1 MNERVFRPGTLVA
14 AAVAIGGAV
23 LLVLPHHAWSV
34 GRLVVLTI
42 ASGMALHA
50 LAVNAPPTWW
60 LSPFDRPLTRTRGR
74 EGDETAWIR
83 TTLSGRRQ
91 RITQGQA
98 LPPETLRQLQ
108 PLLRMTLARAGIDPD
123 DVAARDRVLSPLAQA
138 VLTAEPLR
146 APVWSRTVRADP
158 AHTAA
163 LVQTLLD
170 ELERLADPT
179 VPIPDLEP
187 REGRAT

>member
-1 MNERVFRPGTLVA
+1 MNERVLRPGTLVA

-23 LLVLPHHAWSV
+23 LLLLPHHAWSV

-42 ASGMALHA
+42 AAGMALRA

-60 LSPFDRPLTRTRGR
+60 LSPFDRPLTRPRGAG
-74 EGDETAWIR
+74 GDETAWIR

-91 RITQGQA
+91 RITEGQA
-98 LPPETLRQLQ
+98 LPPESLRQIQ
-108 PLLRMTLARAGIDPD
+108 PLLRMTLARAGVDPD
-123 DVAARDRVLSPLAQA
+123 DVTAQSRVLSPLAQA

-146 APVWSRTVRADP
+146 TPVGWRTVRPDP
-158 AHTAA
+158 VAA
-163 LVQTLLD
+163 AGLLHSLLD
-170 ELERLADPT
+170 EIERLADPT
-179 VPIPDLEP
+179 LPIPDLES